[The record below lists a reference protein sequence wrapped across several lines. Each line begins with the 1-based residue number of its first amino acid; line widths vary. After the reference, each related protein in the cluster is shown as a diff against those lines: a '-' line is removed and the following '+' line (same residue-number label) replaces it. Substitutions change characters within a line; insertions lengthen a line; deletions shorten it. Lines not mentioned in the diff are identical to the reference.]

1 MARSFQSTM
10 DALSSFPFVSAVLRR
25 DTEFLVKGLGLGLAP
40 EEFLEDVHFFL
51 GAATLEDGVAVA
63 AALLR
68 VHGVG
73 LEDGVEHVCGVDL
86 RGEVSVVT
94 IPL

>member
-1 MARSFQSTM
+1 
-10 DALSSFPFVSAVLRR
+10 
-25 DTEFLVKGLGLGLAP
+25 
-40 EEFLEDVHFFL
+40 
-51 GAATLEDGVAVA
+51 VAVA